1 MFEIIPFILHSFLR
15 VINILWREVQLE
27 EPEAALRTVTPR
39 YIFET
44 LLALT
49 TAEGSHP

>member
-1 MFEIIPFILHSFLR
+1 MFEIIPFISRSFLC
-15 VINILWREVQLE
+15 VDNILWRE
-27 EPEAALRTVTPR
+27 PKAALRTVTPR